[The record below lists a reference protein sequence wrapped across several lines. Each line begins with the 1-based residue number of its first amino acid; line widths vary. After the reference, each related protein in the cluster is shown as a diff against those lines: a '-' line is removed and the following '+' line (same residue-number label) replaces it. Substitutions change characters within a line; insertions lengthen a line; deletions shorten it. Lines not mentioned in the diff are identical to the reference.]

1 MQYAKVKKQYY
12 IDINKVKDIC
22 IKNGKDL
29 DTYVAILSKVGKDK
43 SGTAAFKR
51 SSHLVISQMMILK
64 ELSGAK
70 SIEDFLTKIN

>member
-22 IKNGKDL
+22 IENEKPYNTNVK
-29 DTYVAILSKVGKDK
+29 ILSEIGKDK

-70 SIEDFLTKIN
+70 SIEEFLTKIN